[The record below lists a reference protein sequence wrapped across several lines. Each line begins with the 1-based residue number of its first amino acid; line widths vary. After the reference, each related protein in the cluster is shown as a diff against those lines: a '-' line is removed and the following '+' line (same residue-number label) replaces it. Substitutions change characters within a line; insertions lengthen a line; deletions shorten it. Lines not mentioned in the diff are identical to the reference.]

1 MRRKSDDI
9 LLLFL
14 PVGEHR
20 GRALNESVLGGGK
33 THVFLLPLFVFFL
46 VLRRRRVTMDVML
59 RVSVTPLFLYRF
71 FAQCNEQR
79 PFSSQT
85 L

>member
-1 MRRKSDDI
+1 M
-9 LLLFL
+9 
-14 PVGEHR
+14 
-20 GRALNESVLGGGK
+20 NESVFGGGK
-33 THVFLLPLFVFFL
+33 THVFFLPLFVFFL

>member
-33 THVFLLPLFVFFL
+33 THVFFLPLFVFFL